1 MILGFDDIKQKDLIT
16 TEILVIGSGAG
27 GSLTAALLAEAG
39 FEVLLLEAGPFLR
52 LDETKK
58 WSREEMELKY
68 RNGGITPAL
77 GRLPVA
83 YIEGKCVGGGT
94 EINSGLYHQTP
105 TEIIEEWRN
114 GWKIDALSTDIL
126 APYFNTI
133 EKDLSVSSLPG
144 TPSALSQVLID
155 GANSLDWKVLEVPRW
170 FKYSSEKGQKAGEI
184 NGIRQSMTETYIPR
198 LIKAGGSI
206 LPDCSVKRLKLR
218 GKNVYDADA
227 ILKDKNSVKELKIKA
242 KEFFLCAGAIQTPFL
257 LRKSVTK
264 RNIGDNFQLHPT
276 IKLTAQFPYEMNSSE
291 VDVPVH
297 QVKQFAPDL
306 SFGGSISI
314 PGYIAV
320 AMGDNWWQWR
330 QAIKDWQK
338 IGIYYAMIKPT
349 GSGKIRTLPFS
360 HEPFVTFKLTQKDIK
375 NISHGVAYLGKLL
388 FAAGAEKLYPS
399 IRNHTIMTKPKDC
412 YYYLYNPVDTSRAN
426 IMSIHLFGS
435 CPMGEDKNICATDSF
450 GKIHDIKN
458 IYVNDSSLL
467 PSAPGVN
474 PQGSIMAIAM
484 RNVKRF
490 INSYR

>member
-155 GANSLDWKVLEVPRW
+155 GANSLDWKVLEVRDGL
-170 FKYSSEKGQKAGEI
+170 SIRRRKG
-184 NGIRQSMTETYIPR
+184 R
-198 LIKAGGSI
+198 
-206 LPDCSVKRLKLR
+206 
-218 GKNVYDADA
+218 
-227 ILKDKNSVKELKIKA
+227 
-242 KEFFLCAGAIQTPFL
+242 
-257 LRKSVTK
+257 
-264 RNIGDNFQLHPT
+264 
-276 IKLTAQFPYEMNSSE
+276 
-291 VDVPVH
+291 
-297 QVKQFAPDL
+297 
-306 SFGGSISI
+306 
-314 PGYIAV
+314 
-320 AMGDNWWQWR
+320 R
-330 QAIKDWQK
+330 QA
-338 IGIYYAMIKPT
+338 
-349 GSGKIRTLPFS
+349 R
-360 HEPFVTFKLTQKDIK
+360 LTVSD
-375 NISHGVAYLGKLL
+375 
-388 FAAGAEKLYPS
+388 
-399 IRNHTIMTKPKDC
+399 
-412 YYYLYNPVDTSRAN
+412 RA
-426 IMSIHLFGS
+426 
-435 CPMGEDKNICATDSF
+435 
-450 GKIHDIKN
+450 
-458 IYVNDSSLL
+458 
-467 PSAPGVN
+467 
-474 PQGSIMAIAM
+474 
-484 RNVKRF
+484 
-490 INSYR
+490 